1 MKNLI
6 ILLFVS
12 LAFGATAQDTAIKDY
27 GKADKKT
34 KKGIDEALVSYLKV
48 KDALVATNK
57 AEAQTAAAELKTA
70 IESIPADKLT
80 EEQKQYLDE
89 HCTSIVRQS
98 ASIQNDSFD
107 IEQKRA
113 AFEKITQSMYAL
125 IKSFK
130 ANKVEVYLQYCP
142 MAMDGNGAF
151 WLSDKGTIMNPYFGD
166 LMLHCGD
173 VEEVI
178 E

>member
-1 MKNLI
+1 MKNFI
-6 ILLFVS
+6 ILLLIS
-12 LAFGATAQDTAIKDY
+12 IAFGATAQDTAIKDY
-27 GKADKKT
+27 SKADKKT

-57 AEAQTAAAELKTA
+57 VEVQTAAAELKTA
-70 IESIPADKLT
+70 IVSIPADKLT
-80 EEQKQYLDE
+80 DEQKQYLNT
-89 HCTSIVRQS
+89 HRTYIVLQS
-98 ASIQNDSFD
+98 TSIQNDSID
-107 IEQKRA
+107 IEQKRV
-113 AFEKITQSMYAL
+113 AFEKVTQSMYAL

-130 ANKVEVYLQYCP
+130 ANKVGVYLQYCP
-142 MAMDGNGAF
+142 MAMNYNGAF
-151 WLSDKGTIMNPYFGD
+151 WLSDRETIMNPYFGD

>member
-6 ILLFVS
+6 ILLLIS
-12 LAFGATAQDTAIKDY
+12 IAFGATAQDTAIKDY
-27 GKADKKT
+27 SKADKKT
-34 KKGIDEALVSYLKV
+34 KKGIDDALVSYLKV

-57 AEAQTAAAELKTA
+57 GEAQTAAIELKTA
-70 IESIPADKLT
+70 IEAISADKLT
-80 EEQKQYLDE
+80 AEQRQYLNA
-89 HCTSIVRQS
+89 HCSYIVKQS
-98 ASIQNDSFD
+98 LSIQNDSID

-113 AFEKITQSMYAL
+113 AFEKVTQSMYAL

-130 ANKVEVYLQYCP
+130 ANKIEVYLQYCP

-151 WLSDKGTIMNPYFGD
+151 WLSDRETIMNPYFGN